1 MRTNTVIVD
10 KLGVIDVSS
19 DGEKMLNIYMV
30 DMLFLLLVPVYL
42 CVCGRGGGGGQF
54 RCDKKIQMSYPYR
67 TYTRPP
73 TFLVKYFNKT
83 VDG

>member
-42 CVCGRGGGGGQF
+42 CVCGRGGGA
-54 RCDKKIQMSYPYR
+54 IS
-67 TYTRPP
+67 
-73 TFLVKYFNKT
+73 L
-83 VDG
+83 